1 MPPAQRASTGSPQGL
16 GTACRLCA
24 TGAIPASCSHG
35 AVTCALPPG
44 TTAGSARRSGMAV
57 TPLTLQVKVKKH
69 IQLIL
74 ERLLHTVNR
83 RVIVLDR
90 ENTLRVSTTT
100 AASRCAGHRGCT
112 ASHSCLWAMQEMQK
126 ASLI

>member
-1 MPPAQRASTGSPQGL
+1 
-16 GTACRLCA
+16 
-24 TGAIPASCSHG
+24 
-35 AVTCALPPG
+35 
-44 TTAGSARRSGMAV
+44 MAV

-90 ENTLRVSTTT
+90 ENSLRVSTTAAT
-100 AASRCAGHRGCT
+100 ARCVGVAAAPLPMAAFGRHGRC
-112 ASHSCLWAMQEMQK
+112 K
-126 ASLI
+126 RRR

>member
-1 MPPAQRASTGSPQGL
+1 M
-16 GTACRLCA
+16 
-24 TGAIPASCSHG
+24 
-35 AVTCALPPG
+35 
-44 TTAGSARRSGMAV
+44 
-57 TPLTLQVKVKKH
+57 KKH

-100 AASRCAGHRGCT
+100 AASCCARYWGCT
-112 ASHSCLWAMQEMQK
+112 ASRSCLWAMQEMQK
-126 ASLI
+126 TSLL